1 MTIQEL
7 MILNIKHILIMLAN
21 RELIFL
27 EHAVALV
34 ELGRLHLSLRPQPLL
49 SYLYR
54 VYALLSRRRPLP
66 LLLDIEFKLLP
77 LRIRDPLIGVYDDD
91 LGLRG
96 MVGATGIGAI
106 GRTGFGA
113 DRADDKARW
122 QVGIPIG
129 HYLAR
134 LSL

>member
-1 MTIQEL
+1 MTIEEL
-7 MILNIKHILIMLAN
+7 MILDIEHILVMVAN

-34 ELGRLHLSLRPQPLL
+34 ELGCLHLSLRPLPLL

-54 VYALLSRRRPLP
+54 VYPRPLP
-66 LLLDIEFKLLP
+66 LPLDIEFKLLP

-91 LGLRG
+91 LGLHG
-96 MVGATGIGAI
+96 MVATAGIGAI
-106 GRTGFGA
+106 GCTGFGA
-113 DRADDKARW
+113 DRPDDKARW
-122 QVGIPIG
+122 QVGISIG
-129 HYLAR
+129 HYLAG